1 MSVPG
6 SSHESPLG
14 PRNFA
19 TTRWSIVLAAGK
31 PGAEHSQAALATL
44 CQTYWYPIYA
54 FIRRRGYSVMDAQ
67 DCTQEF
73 FATLLEKDYVQDADR
88 ERGRFRTFLLT
99 AVTRFL
105 SKQRERER
113 AAKRGGG
120 RLVLSLDLDAG
131 EGRYQSEPVE
141 QWTPERL
148 FERRWALTLLERVL
162 ARLGERYAEQG
173 KRALFE
179 SLKTFLTQPETAG
192 MQADQAAGLGMTE
205 GALKVAVHRLR
216 RRYRDLLREEIAETV
231 AQPDEMADELDYLM
245 AALRGGGV
253 T

>member
-1 MSVPG
+1 
-6 SSHESPLG
+6 
-14 PRNFA
+14 
-19 TTRWSIVLAAGK
+19 
-31 PGAEHSQAALATL
+31 L

-54 FIRRRGYSVMDAQ
+54 FIRRRGYSAIDAQ

-105 SKQRERER
+105 AKQRERER

-131 EGRYQSEPVE
+131 EGRYQLEPVE
-141 QWTPERL
+141 HWTPERL
-148 FERRWALTLLERVL
+148 FERRWALTLLEQVL

-173 KRALFE
+173 KRDLFE
-179 SLKTFLTQPETAG
+179 TLKVFLTYPETAG
-192 MQADQAAGLGMTE
+192 MHADLAAQLGMTE

-216 RRYRDLLREEIAETV
+216 RRYREMLKDEITETV
-231 AQPDEMADELDYLM
+231 THPDEMADELDTLM
-245 AALRGGGV
+245 AALRGGV
-253 T
+253 